1 MADHGHVEYATADGN
16 DITAHEG
23 GYEQFVHLAFVAA
36 ICVINIVLGLAIGAV
51 EGHWFTAICII
62 FIFAPIVAAHGLLSG
77 ATTPSGV
84 LLALSVLALALG
96 ATG

>member
-16 DITAHEG
+16 DYPAHEA
-23 GYEQFVHLAFVAA
+23 GYEQFVHLAFVGAV
-36 ICVINIVLGLAIGAV
+36 CVINIVLGLAIGAV
-51 EGHWFTAICII
+51 EGHWFTACLII

-84 LLALSVLALALG
+84 MLALSVLALALG
-96 ATG
+96 AT